1 MPGRSWPSLLPAG
14 TGPIG
19 RVGRPEWAVRAD
31 EAVWTGLPF
40 VPAVAGSCHRAGGAQ
55 DGDSWAC
62 ETLTMCRLALYR
74 NVSPRSGAG
83 PPSTS
88 APVGLGRG
96 PGCSLL
102 ATLTPAQGPHWR
114 REAVGP
120 SWGRRAGPQGAH
132 GGPACD
138 LSLSRRH
145 QGNVTGGV
153 NANSALCLR
162 WAPSVCRRVCSQRAG
177 HEQRCSL
184 SLASHT
190 SACPALAPPRSVLAA
205 GSAGSTGLAATAW
218 LGFLHG
224 LGRPRALSASG
235 PGGCSPPG
243 ALGLAK
249 EGV

>member
-1 MPGRSWPSLLPAG
+1 MGAISTARSQIPTRVDLADPHSPKRRQRSRLLQPGSMPGRSWPSLLPAG
-14 TGPIG
+14 TGPVG

-120 SWGRRAGPQGAH
+120 SWERRAGPH
-132 GGPACD
+132 GSPWGP
-138 LSLSRRH
+138 
-145 QGNVTGGV
+145 
-153 NANSALCLR
+153 CL
-162 WAPSVCRRVCSQRAG
+162 
-177 HEQRCSL
+177 
-184 SLASHT
+184 
-190 SACPALAPPRSVLAA
+190 
-205 GSAGSTGLAATAW
+205 
-218 LGFLHG
+218 
-224 LGRPRALSASG
+224 
-235 PGGCSPPG
+235 
-243 ALGLAK
+243 
-249 EGV
+249 